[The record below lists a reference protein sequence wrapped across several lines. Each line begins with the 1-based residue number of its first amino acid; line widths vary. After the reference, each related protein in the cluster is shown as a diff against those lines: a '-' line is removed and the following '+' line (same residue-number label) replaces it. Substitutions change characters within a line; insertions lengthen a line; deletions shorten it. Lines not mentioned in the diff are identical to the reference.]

1 MNNKKEQEREELHKT
16 IWKIANELRGSVD
29 GWDFKQYVLGLL
41 FYRFISENIEHYV
54 NENQRTA
61 EMENWEEDAIKY
73 NIESHILKSE
83 EDSQK
88 LMKLA
93 HKISRENDATV
104 IIDVPGNITE
114 PYLAPIF
121 INADFI
127 VCPFVYQALALDS
140 TSTFVKVIL
149 KLKKLKPDMHTKLL
163 FVPNMV
169 DKKFGTVDE
178 LDNFRQNADAVFEK
192 IGVLTPRVYDRAELK
207 RISTILYTP
216 KQKHELNACFATLD
230 SNIFK

>member
-1 MNNKKEQEREELHKT
+1 MVVAFANQKGGVGKT
-16 IWKIANELRGSVD
+16 TLAIAYANHLADTGRSV
-29 GWDFKQYVLGLL
+29 LL
-41 FYRFISENIEHYV
+41 IDTDVQRSCTYR
-54 NENQRTA
+54 RTA
-61 EMENWEEDAIKY
+61 EMENWEEEAIKY